1 MTAWN
6 EWPERVLADVAAS
19 APEPPELPRRH
30 RVIGYAVLVRLSTG
44 EGRLSDLLIREHYD
58 EAVREAGR
66 WNRDYRPGTAVVVEL
81 REVQC

>member
-6 EWPERVLADVAAS
+6 ERVLGDLAQS

-30 RVIGYAVLVRLSTG
+30 RVIGYAVLVHLSTG
-44 EGRLSDLLIREHYD
+44 EGRLSDMLIREHYD
-58 EAVREAGR
+58 DAAREAEK

-81 REVQC
+81 REVPC